1 LEAVHPQGDL
11 SIREIAHFI
20 GRRRITAIGENLN
33 NEEVTIRQR
42 PALTLPQG
50 KMRGMDLVDRLRSR
64 IAALPAVRL
73 AVLFGVEALRKFL
86 TLVADEAGL

>member
-1 LEAVHPQGDL
+1 
-11 SIREIAHFI
+11 
-20 GRRRITAIGENLN
+20 
-33 NEEVTIRQR
+33 
-42 PALTLPQG
+42 
-50 KMRGMDLVDRLRSR
+50 MRGMDLVDRLRSR